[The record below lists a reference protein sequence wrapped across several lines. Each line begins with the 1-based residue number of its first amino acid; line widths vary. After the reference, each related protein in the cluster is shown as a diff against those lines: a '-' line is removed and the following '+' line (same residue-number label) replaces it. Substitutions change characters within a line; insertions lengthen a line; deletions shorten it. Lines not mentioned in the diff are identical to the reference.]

1 VPPAGVISQR
11 WDMRQGKG
19 RPIMTIGRPFRCSRV
34 ALTGPAAAPYG
45 QVTQALTTAAKG
57 MSASSRGT
65 ICFMTENPF
74 PSEI

>member
-1 VPPAGVISQR
+1 
-11 WDMRQGKG
+11 
-19 RPIMTIGRPFRCSRV
+19 MTIGRPFRCSRV